1 MMRNR
6 EEMEMERDIDNEWA
20 REDDEL
26 SLWFTFLYSVVQL
39 FLVALFVG
47 LGAGYLVGVW
57 GG

>member
-1 MMRNR
+1 MMRKR
-6 EEMEMERDIDNEWA
+6 EEMEMERDIDNDWA
-20 REDDEL
+20 REEDDL
-26 SLWFTFLYSVVQL
+26 SIWFTFLYSVVQL

>member
-1 MMRNR
+1 MMRTR

-20 REDDEL
+20 REEDDL
-26 SLWFTFLYSVVQL
+26 SIWFTFLYSVVQL
-39 FLVALFVG
+39 FLVVLFVG

>member
-1 MMRNR
+1 MMRKQ
-6 EEMEMERDIDNEWA
+6 EEMEMERDIDNDWA
-20 REDDEL
+20 REEDDL
-26 SLWFTFLYSVVQL
+26 SIWFTFLYSVVQL

>member
-20 REDDEL
+20 REEDDL
-26 SLWFTFLYSVVQL
+26 SIWFTFLYSVVQL